1 METFVCNFNSVIASS
16 LIARKPTS
24 PSSVLPLDKVGI
36 VSSRNPSVFLRPRMA
51 HSVKEDPVHQ
61 QQKVVIP
68 NKHRE
73 NLVGL
78 FHDTGS
84 KEIVILCH
92 GFRSTK
98 VVCSDI

>member
-51 HSVKEDPVHQ
+51 HSVKEDPGNQ
-61 QQKVVIP
+61 IEP
-68 NKHRE
+68 FY
-73 NLVGL
+73 LPM
-78 FHDTGS
+78 FW
-84 KEIVILCH
+84 
-92 GFRSTK
+92 F
-98 VVCSDI
+98 